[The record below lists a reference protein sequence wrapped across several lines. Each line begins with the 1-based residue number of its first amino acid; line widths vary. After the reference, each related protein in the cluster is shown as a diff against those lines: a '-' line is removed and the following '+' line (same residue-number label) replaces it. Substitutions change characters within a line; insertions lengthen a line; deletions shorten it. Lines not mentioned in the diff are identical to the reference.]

1 MLSLSQS
8 LFEDGGAYIELG
20 AKNEGNE
27 LLYIINVPT
36 DNFFGILSKL
46 CEDLGFIYMYGDC
59 EGRLYEC
66 PNSLII
72 FYLINTLKLLKI
84 SSFISV
90 GVKLVGTP
98 LWNWF

>member
-46 CEDLGFIYMYGDC
+46 CEDLRLSTCTGIVRAGFMNA
-59 EGRLYEC
+59 
-66 PNSLII
+66 P
-72 FYLINTLKLLKI
+72 
-84 SSFISV
+84 
-90 GVKLVGTP
+90 TP
-98 LWNWF
+98 S